1 MKIDN
6 FYMLNV
12 NKIPMGQSLHRIKQ
26 RDVTIY
32 GFVLDSNGDWP

>member
-12 NKIPMGQSLHRIKQ
+12 NKIPMGQSLHRIK